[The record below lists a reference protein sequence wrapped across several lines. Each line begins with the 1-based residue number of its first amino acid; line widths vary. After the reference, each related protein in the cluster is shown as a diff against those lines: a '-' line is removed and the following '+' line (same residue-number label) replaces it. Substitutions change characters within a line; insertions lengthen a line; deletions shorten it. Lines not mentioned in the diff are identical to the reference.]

1 MQIKRMGNRLW
12 LAVLLLVAAL
22 SIAGCGMTAGNDGVQ
37 LSQEQAEGKIPL

>member
-12 LAVLLLVAAL
+12 LMGILLAAVLSL
-22 SIAGCGMTAGNDGVQ
+22 AGCGMTAGNDGAQ